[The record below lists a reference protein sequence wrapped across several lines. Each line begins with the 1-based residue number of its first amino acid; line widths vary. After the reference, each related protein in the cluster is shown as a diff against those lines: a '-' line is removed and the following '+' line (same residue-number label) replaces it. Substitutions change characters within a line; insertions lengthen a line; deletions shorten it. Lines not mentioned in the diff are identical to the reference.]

1 MGWFNQIIVRR
12 GMRIGAMLLF
22 GASWPTQAQQQPMGT
37 VATRDARVTG
47 GLEVRGEQ
55 ARLFTNASV
64 TAYGRTAPIAL
75 ARGGEVLV
83 CSTSDFHL
91 LRSGT
96 AGALIFGLDRGAFE
110 VHSPSTAQDVI
121 LTPDLKFTPVT
132 RGPLNVQVRVTP
144 EGDTCVDN
152 AGATAPVLA
161 VSDPFSAAGYRILP
175 GQHLLFVRG
184 DLHRVVDHER
194 SPCGCPVASQ
204 TLAAKNGAPTTPAQ
218 AAAAKYPFPQAQSE
232 GLAPSAAPDN
242 AAPVGTASSQ
252 VSTTFNYG
260 EGQHTPPAYGA
271 APGETAAIPAS
282 SGNSAGSASSV
293 GSGSSPGAASATSAG
308 SSAAPEEHGLG
319 GAVRRFF
326 HRLFHP
332 HA

>member
-1 MGWFNQIIVRR
+1 MGRLMGFNGGIVRQGKR
-12 GMRIGAMLLF
+12 AGTFVLL
-22 GASWPTQAQQQPMGT
+22 GLAWPIHAQQSPMGT

-55 ARLFTNASV
+55 ARLLTNASV
-64 TAYGRTAPIAL
+64 TAYNRTAPIAL

-96 AGALIFGLDRGAFE
+96 AGGLIFGLDRGAFE
-110 VHSPSTAQDVI
+110 VHSPSTRQDVI
-121 LTPDLKFTPVT
+121 LTPDLKLTPVT
-132 RGPLNVQVRVTP
+132 QGPLNVQVRVTP
-144 EGDTCVDN
+144 EGDTCIDN
-152 AGATAPVLA
+152 SGATAPVLA

-175 GQHLLFVRG
+175 GQHLLFVKG
-184 DLHRVVDHER
+184 DLHRVVDRER
-194 SPCGCPVASQ
+194 SPCGCPNAAQSVV
-204 TLAAKNGAPTTPAQ
+204 AKNGAPMTPAQ
-218 AAAAKYPFPQAQSE
+218 AAAARYPFPQAQSE
-232 GLAPSAAPDN
+232 GLAPAAAPENAASGNAASGN

-260 EGQHTPPAYGA
+260 EGQNAPPTYGAGPAEPVGAAGAA
-271 APGETAAIPAS
+271 APGSVPA
-282 SGNSAGSASSV
+282 GPRDASTDR
-293 GSGSSPGAASATSAG
+293 GF
-308 SSAAPEEHGLG
+308 G
-319 GAVRRFF
+319 GALRRFF